1 MMDKKQQTNYV
12 LLSGIAI
19 SAILI
24 ASLLINNSQFV
35 HKALAQGIAAPPN
48 ATNKAGSMTTGN
60 KTANQTGN
68 VTSGQTD
75 LNAVLNAVRNTNA
88 TNTATKNIINATTG
102 NMTNKSG

>member
-12 LLSGIAI
+12 LLSGIVI
-19 SAILI
+19 SAILV

-35 HKALAQGIAAPPN
+35 HKALAQGIAAPN

-60 KTANQTGN
+60 KTANQT
-68 VTSGQTD
+68 D

-88 TNTATKNIINATTG
+88 TSAATKNIINATTG

>member
-19 SAILI
+19 SAILV

-35 HKALAQGIAAPPN
+35 YKARAQGIASPN
-48 ATNKAGSMTTGN
+48 ATNKANSMTTGN
-60 KTANQTGN
+60 KTANQTGTI
-68 VTSGQTD
+68 TSGQTD

-88 TNTATKNIINATTG
+88 TSTATKNIINATTG